1 MYNIWEHYICF
12 VVVILKAGKFAMDDK
27 VNEFLSKSFAKIEIL
42 EQNNGH
48 YDISKQ
54 QDYLAVL
61 FEAMGAIKTVILA
74 QIYDADSVVAFQGM
88 LEDLEEKKSEYFT
101 KVKVSTGFKERVR
114 H

>member
-1 MYNIWEHYICF
+1 
-12 VVVILKAGKFAMDDK
+12 MDDK

-88 LEDLEEKKSEYFT
+88 LEDLEEKKSEFFT